1 MLEALGQFE
10 DALTD
15 YRAVLAVQPQ
25 DPAGWNNLGNASAGL
40 GRWHDAAEF
49 YGKAAALA
57 PEFAFSAANKAVALF
72 QLGETN
78 ESMREMRCVGMQT
91 LAGASR
97 AHAAGVFALFSA
109 VYSVNVVSNTAL
121 LFKAQGASDM
131 CQVLATLCKLAV
143 AVRIINHKH
152 RHCLY
157 VLVKLRVHD
166 FRTFCTPIER

>member
-49 YGKAAALA
+49 YGKAASLA
-57 PEFAFSAANKAVALF
+57 PEFAFSAANKAVAMF

-78 ESMREMRCVGMQT
+78 ESMREMRCAGLQT
-91 LAGASR
+91 GSCKQSLCSW
-97 AHAAGVFALFSA
+97 SA
-109 VYSVNVVSNTAL
+109 CSH
-121 LFKAQGASDM
+121 M
-131 CQVLATLCKLAV
+131 
-143 AVRIINHKH
+143 
-152 RHCLY
+152 
-157 VLVKLRVHD
+157 LVMMILQ
-166 FRTFCTPIER
+166 

>member
-40 GRWHDAAEF
+40 GRWRDAAEF
-49 YGKAAALA
+49 YGKAASLA

-78 ESMREMRCVGMQT
+78 ESMREMRCVSELLAAVGRARV
-91 LAGASR
+91 AGA
-97 AHAAGVFALFSA
+97 V
-109 VYSVNVVSNTAL
+109 
-121 LFKAQGASDM
+121 
-131 CQVLATLCKLAV
+131 
-143 AVRIINHKH
+143 
-152 RHCLY
+152 
-157 VLVKLRVHD
+157 
-166 FRTFCTPIER
+166 